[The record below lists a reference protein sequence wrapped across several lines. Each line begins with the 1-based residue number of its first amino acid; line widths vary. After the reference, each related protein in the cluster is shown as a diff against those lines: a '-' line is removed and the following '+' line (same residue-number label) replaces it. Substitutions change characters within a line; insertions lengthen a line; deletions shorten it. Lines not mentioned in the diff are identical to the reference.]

1 MLQNSK
7 IDLLSCS
14 LKILLYDAGF
24 LHTKHYTMHIGQKL
38 TWSIN
43 LFINKRGIF
52 TYFNPQKLGE
62 WRWFPLQKQY
72 FLLSLSRVPT
82 WRTNCDQRLLS
93 ESFFRFS
100 IEKAQVTV
108 CWQQCL
114 KAETAFQIETIVW
127 STFGDFK
134 IKWFARAEVLISA
147 FVEYFLFR
155 DNEKA
160 TDGDGDSAAVWPDWA
175 IFKVLGDNF
184 SYKSSA
190 NIRLLFGLLW
200 KIPF

>member
-1 MLQNSK
+1 MV
-7 IDLLSCS
+7 S
-14 LKILLYDAGF
+14 LPISIHKNWVSDAGF
-24 LHTKHYTMHIGQKL
+24 PCKSNI
-38 TWSIN
+38 SS
-43 LFINKRGIF
+43 
-52 TYFNPQKLGE
+52 
-62 WRWFPLQKQY
+62 
-72 FLLSLSRVPT
+72 SLSRAPT
-82 WRTNCDQRLLS
+82 WRTNNCDQRLLS

-108 CWQQCL
+108 CWQKCL

-160 TDGDGDSAAVWPDWA
+160 TDAAAVWPDWA
-175 IFKVLGDNF
+175 IFKVLGDKF

-190 NIRLLFGLLW
+190 NIRLLLGLLW
-200 KIPF
+200 KYHFKIKTAVVSFWAT

>member
-1 MLQNSK
+1 MKKIAALKTLHIKSDEVLMKRTEQLILRFLQ
-7 IDLLSCS
+7 LLVPGWGRR
-14 LKILLYDAGF
+14 D
-24 LHTKHYTMHIGQKL
+24 
-38 TWSIN
+38 
-43 LFINKRGIF
+43 
-52 TYFNPQKLGE
+52 GE
-62 WRWFPLQKQY
+62 GGLLQKTRLFFLTSRY

-114 KAETAFQIETIVW
+114 KAETAFQIETILR